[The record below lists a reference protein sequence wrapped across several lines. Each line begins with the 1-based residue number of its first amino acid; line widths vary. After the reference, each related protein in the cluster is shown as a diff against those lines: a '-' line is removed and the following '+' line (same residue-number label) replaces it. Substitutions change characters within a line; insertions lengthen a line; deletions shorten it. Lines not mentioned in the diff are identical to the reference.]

1 VLYSA
6 AFLAIVML
14 KSTGVPFL
22 SQSSLIA
29 TLFHGMEGFDDEEM
43 NVGRVKQN
51 HDTHL
56 DLLSTAKL
64 RRGRLELN
72 EQGHLR
78 ILKAE

>member
-29 TLFHGMEGFDDEEM
+29 TLFHDMECFDDKEM

-51 HDTHL
+51 QETHS
-56 DLLSTAKL
+56 DLLNNAKI
-64 RRGRLELN
+64 RREDLS
-72 EQGHLR
+72 
-78 ILKAE
+78 